1 MEYKPGTFYDIKWN
15 GKEFKHCEFLEM
27 IPGTNLA
34 AVRTPKYEYFEI
46 HTDYLVPEEIKKEE
60 KEEEIYYSTW
70 QETGLNSEPIT
81 LHLDKPLKA
90 ETIVNVDTS
99 KFEEVVN
106 TAARSVANEFQG
118 SKKADPLTKQKAC
131 KYEKFKELI
140 AMRIQECDKVI
151 NDEYAL
157 KKNVLKANTIK
168 DALVEIQNIVEG

>member
-46 HTDYLVPEEIKKEE
+46 HTDYLVPEETKKEE
-60 KEEEIYYSTW
+60 KEETVVYSTW
-70 QETGLNSEPIT
+70 QETGLSGEPIT
-81 LHLDKPLKA
+81 LQLEESLKG
-90 ETIVNVDTS
+90 ETFINVDTS